1 MYLHF
6 SVYQYCC
13 YLTDYDCKSRFHPI
27 YKQVPYYIETRCK
40 IQINKQIG
48 NFIRVF
54 TPVVTEKPLFLF
66 VTKYHAEMEDKNLTL
81 EQEAQIKEKATALK
95 AEKKTR
101 KVYPMVVFGDTDC
114 GEKEFYVAYMGEP
127 TFPQFSKFMAASK
140 KDEVNAMRQLA
151 RDCFLDGDKE
161 LVDNESLFLFGLMS
175 QLSEIITTRQ
185 SLLVN

>member
-1 MYLHF
+1 
-6 SVYQYCC
+6 
-13 YLTDYDCKSRFHPI
+13 
-27 YKQVPYYIETRCK
+27 
-40 IQINKQIG
+40 
-48 NFIRVF
+48 
-54 TPVVTEKPLFLF
+54 
-66 VTKYHAEMEDKNLTL
+66 MEDKNLTL
-81 EQEAQIKEKATALK
+81 EQEAQIKEKAAALK
-95 AEKKTR
+95 AEKKVR

-140 KDEVNAMRQLA
+140 KDEVNAMRH
-151 RDCFLDGDKE
+151 GDKE

>member
-1 MYLHF
+1 
-6 SVYQYCC
+6 
-13 YLTDYDCKSRFHPI
+13 
-27 YKQVPYYIETRCK
+27 
-40 IQINKQIG
+40 
-48 NFIRVF
+48 
-54 TPVVTEKPLFLF
+54 
-66 VTKYHAEMEDKNLTL
+66 MEDKNLTL
-81 EQEAQIKEKATALK
+81 EQEAQIKEKAAALK
-95 AEKKTR
+95 AEKKVR

-161 LVDNESLFLFGLMS
+161 LVDDESLFLFGLMS

>member
-1 MYLHF
+1 
-6 SVYQYCC
+6 
-13 YLTDYDCKSRFHPI
+13 
-27 YKQVPYYIETRCK
+27 
-40 IQINKQIG
+40 
-48 NFIRVF
+48 
-54 TPVVTEKPLFLF
+54 
-66 VTKYHAEMEDKNLTL
+66 MEDKNLTL
-81 EQEAQIKEKATALK
+81 EQEAQIKEKAAALK

-140 KDEVNAMRQLA
+140 KDEVNAMRLLA

-175 QLSEIITTRQ
+175 AALGDYHHPPESAGKLIDTWAVRDDQRIRQRLIYIRHYFPGVNLDRITDEEFAMLSEEALWLHQ
-185 SLLVN
+185 QVLVSRLTLQPPSP